1 MTHRAQL
8 VAAASGDDRALAD
21 LVRSYHE
28 RVYRYGVRVCRDGF
42 DAEDAVQE
50 AFTKLSRRPDGVAD
64 PGALSW
70 LFSVVRNACLR
81 MLRPFVRERR
91 TLGERLEQTE
101 AVPSEGLDP
110 ESALERQRLVHAVH
124 EAISKLSRSSREVLV
139 MRDLEGLSGPETC
152 SALGLSQATMKT
164 RLHRA
169 RAELRSELA
178 ELRSE
183 LAELRSEPAELRS
196 ELERVDAGIRRGAV
210 RP

>member
-1 MTHRAQL
+1 MTQREQL
-8 VAAASGDDRALAD
+8 VAAASGDDRALAE

-28 RVYRYGVRVCRDGF
+28 RVYRYGVRVCRDG
-42 DAEDAVQE
+42 
-50 AFTKLSRRPDGVAD
+50 L
-64 PGALSW
+64 
-70 LFSVVRNACLR
+70 
-81 MLRPFVRERR
+81 ERR
-91 TLGERLEQTE
+91 SLGERVAETE
-101 AVPSEGLDP
+101 ELPSESLDP

-178 ELRSE
+178 G
-183 LAELRSEPAELRS
+183 LRS

>member
-1 MTHRAQL
+1 MTHREQL
-8 VAAASGDDRALAD
+8 VAAASGDDRALAE

-42 DAEDAVQE
+42 DADDAVQE
-50 AFTKLSRRPDGVAD
+50 AFTKLSRRPDVVAD
-64 PGALSW
+64 PSALSW
-70 LFSVVRNACLR
+70 LFSVVRNACVR

-91 TLGERLEQTE
+91 SLGERVAETE
-101 AVPSEGLDP
+101 ELPADSLDP

-164 RLHRA
+164 RLHHA
-169 RAELRSELA
+169 RAELRSEL
-178 ELRSE
+178 
-183 LAELRSEPAELRS
+183 AELRS